1 MTFSFCPNLNAQ
13 RLIKMANQAKPLA
26 SSTFKLEPILPSDV
40 KRATTVAF
48 FAWVFAVYDF
58 ILFGTLLPEIGAHYN
73 WDIAQ
78 QAEIATLIAAGTAV
92 VAFAIGPI
100 LDRGGRKSGLLFTVA
115 GAAVCSA
122 LTALG
127 GSLGKWPLVLIR
139 SLSGLGYA
147 EETVNATYLNE
158 LYSAAND
165 PRLNKRKG
173 FIYSLVQGGWPIG
186 ALMAAGLT
194 ALLLP
199 IIGWQGCFIFAAFPA
214 ILIFF
219 MTRKLKESPQFL
231 LHKHVKN
238 LRESGQDSEARKIAK
253 QHGLDYDQHARAGIR
268 EAFRGASLRPTLV
281 LGGGFLLNWA
291 AIQVFGVL
299 GTTVLTEV
307 HKVSFENSLI
317 ILVLSN
323 VVGYIG
329 YLTHGF
335 IGDKIG
341 RRNTLALG
349 WMLGGLAFTAMLYGP
364 SDLPV
369 VVGLYS
375 LGLFFL
381 NGPYAAALFFIGESY
396 PTAIRGTGS
405 AIVHAMG
412 PIGAILAGLGFSAV
426 LSDGGD
432 WQHAA
437 LLFGAL
443 PCFISGVLIFAARH
457 VNPDEEPFIEPVSD
471 VQLVPAS

>member
-1 MTFSFCPNLNAQ
+1 
-13 RLIKMANQAKPLA
+13 MATQNKPTG
-26 SSTFKLEPILPSDV
+26 SSEFKLEPILPSDV

-58 ILFGTLLPEIGAHYN
+58 ILFGTLMPEIGAHYG
-73 WDIAQ
+73 WDLTE
-78 QAEIATLIAAGTAV
+78 QAEIATLTAAGTALI
-92 VAFAIGPI
+92 AFAIGPI

-115 GAAVCSA
+115 GAAICSA
-122 LTALG
+122 LTAFG
-127 GSLGKWPLVLIR
+127 GAMGKWPLVIIR

-165 PRLNKRKG
+165 PKLNKRKG

-186 ALMAAGLT
+186 ALLAAGLT
-194 ALLLP
+194 AVLLP
-199 IIGWQGCFIFAAFPA
+199 LIGWQGCFIFAAFPA
-214 ILIFF
+214 ILIYF
-219 MTRKLKESPQFL
+219 MTRRLKESPQFL

-238 LRESGQDSEARKIAK
+238 LRESGNENEARKVAK
-253 QHGLDYDQHARAGIR
+253 QHGLDYEQHARAGVR

-307 HKVSFENSLI
+307 HHISFQNSLI

-335 IGDKIG
+335 IGDKLG

-349 WMLGGLAFTAMLYGP
+349 WMLGGVSFAAMLYGP
-364 SDLPV
+364 SDLYTV
-369 VVGLYS
+369 IGLYS

-412 PIGAILAGLGFSAV
+412 PIGAIIAGLGLTAV

-432 WQHAA
+432 WKSAA

-443 PCFISGVLIFAARH
+443 PCFISGALIFAARH
-457 VNPDEEPFIEPVSD
+457 VDPEEDTYSEPVPSNA
-471 VQLVPAS
+471 QMEAS

>member
-1 MTFSFCPNLNAQ
+1 MAQ
-13 RLIKMANQAKPLA
+13 
-26 SSTFKLEPILPSDV
+26 FKNSHDFRVDPIMPRDV
-40 KRATTVAF
+40 KRATIVAF

-58 ILFGTLLPEIGAHYN
+58 ILFGTLLPEIGAHYR
-73 WDIAQ
+73 WDAAE
-78 QAEIATLIAAGTAV
+78 QAEIATLVAAGTALI
-92 VAFAIGPI
+92 AFVIGPI
-100 LDRGGRKSGLLFTVA
+100 LDKAGRKNSLLFTVA
-115 GAAVCSA
+115 GAAVCSG
-122 LTALG
+122 LTVVG
-127 GSLGKWPLVLIR
+127 GSLGRWPLVLIR

-158 LYSAAND
+158 LYTAAND
-165 PRLNKRKG
+165 ERLNKRKG

-186 ALMAAGLT
+186 ALVAAGLT

-199 IIGWQGCFIFAAFPA
+199 RVGWQGCFIFATFPA
-214 ILIFF
+214 IVIFF
-219 MTRKLKESPQFL
+219 MTRRLKESPQFL
-231 LHKHVKN
+231 LHKHVKE
-238 LRESGQDSEARKIAK
+238 LRDRGEVEAARTIAERYGIDYE
-253 QHGLDYDQHARAGIR
+253 QHSSAGVWA
-268 EAFRGASLRPTLV
+268 AFRGESLRPTLV
-281 LGGGFLLNWA
+281 LGGGLLLNWS

-299 GTTVLTEV
+299 GTTVLTQV
-307 HKVSFENSLI
+307 HNVSFENSLL

-329 YLTHGF
+329 YLSHGF

-349 WMLGGLAFTAMLYGP
+349 WMLGGFAFAGMLYGP
-364 SDLPV
+364 HDLYV

-412 PIGAILAGLGFSAV
+412 PIGAILAGLGIT
-426 LSDGGD
+426 
-432 WQHAA
+432 AA
-437 LLFGAL
+437 LSSGSDWLHAGLFFGAV
-443 PCFISGVLIFAARH
+443 PCFFSGLLIFATRH
-457 VNPDEEPFIEPVSD
+457 VDPEEHTWTEPLHEPSLFDATERGRYIAAIE
-471 VQLVPAS
+471 

>member
-1 MTFSFCPNLNAQ
+1 MTKYNNPYD
-13 RLIKMANQAKPLA
+13 
-26 SSTFKLEPILPSDV
+26 FKVEPILPTDV
-40 KRATTVAF
+40 KRATIVAF

-58 ILFGTLLPEIGAHYN
+58 ILFGTLLPEIGAHYK
-73 WDIAQ
+73 WDPAE
-78 QAEIATLIAAGTAV
+78 QAAIATWVAAGTALI
-92 VAFAIGPI
+92 AFVIGPI
-100 LDRGGRKSGLLFTVA
+100 LDKAGRKNSLLFTVA
-115 GAAVCSA
+115 GAALCSG
-122 LTALG
+122 LTVVG
-127 GSLGKWPLVLIR
+127 GSLGRWPLILIR

-158 LYSAAND
+158 LYTAAND

-186 ALMAAGLT
+186 ALVAAGLT

-199 IIGWQGCFIFAAFPA
+199 RVGWQGCFIFATFPA
-214 ILIFF
+214 IVIFF
-219 MTRKLKESPQFL
+219 MTRRLKESPQFL
-231 LHKHVKN
+231 VHKHVKE
-238 LRESGQDSEARKIAK
+238 LRHRGEEEAARKIAAR
-253 QHGLDYDQHARAGIR
+253 HGIDYEEHASAGIWA
-268 EAFRGASLRPTLV
+268 AFRGESLRPTLV
-281 LGGGFLLNWA
+281 LGGGFLLNWS

-299 GTTVLTEV
+299 GTTVLTQV
-307 HKVSFENSLI
+307 HNVSFENSLL

-329 YLTHGF
+329 YLSHGF

-341 RRNTLALG
+341 RRNTLAIG
-349 WMLGGLAFTAMLYGP
+349 WMLGGFAFAGMLYGP
-364 SDLPV
+364 HDLYV

-412 PIGAILAGLGFSAV
+412 PIGAIVAGLGITAA
-426 LSDGGD
+426 LSSGSD
-432 WQHAA
+432 WLHAG
-437 LLFGAL
+437 LLFGAV
-443 PCFISGVLIFAARH
+443 PCFLSGLLIFATRH
-457 VNPDEEPFIEPVSD
+457 VDPAEHTWSEVSLEPHLTEAKQRSPYGAAVE
-471 VQLVPAS
+471 